1 MTTLATRP
9 SALPDAALRLLHGP
23 VGAAGG
29 VAVVDGLPDGCLVAA
44 LLEEA
49 STAYL
54 ASDRQ
59 EVDVDDGAEGRGG
72 TPARHLYTAG
82 GGPVQD
88 AFYGAAWLSDYL
100 SSVCGVR
107 VRPTGTRGSFS
118 FYVHDGDHLG
128 LHLDIEA
135 CDVTLIS
142 VLRDDAGPERPSG
155 GLLVHAGHL
164 GADLHAVRRDPE
176 VEVGVVKA
184 VPGQSVVLLGGLL
197 PHETVPVEPGGT
209 RIISALCFVA
219 G

>member
-9 SALPDAALRLLHGP
+9 GAFPDAAVQLLHGP

-29 VAVVDGLPDGCLVAA
+29 VAVVDGLPDSGLVAA

-88 AFYGAAWLSDYL
+88 AFYGATWLSDYL

-107 VRPTGTRGSFS
+107 VRPSWT
-118 FYVHDGDHLG
+118 
-128 LHLDIEA
+128 
-135 CDVTLIS
+135 
-142 VLRDDAGPERPSG
+142 
-155 GLLVHAGHL
+155 
-164 GADLHAVRRDPE
+164 
-176 VEVGVVKA
+176 
-184 VPGQSVVLLGGLL
+184 
-197 PHETVPVEPGGT
+197 
-209 RIISALCFVA
+209 
-219 G
+219 